1 MKAPDI
7 PGSVIIHSQGVPT
20 GRNPTLRDIVH
31 CSTLTDVSQLTGG
44 RLSQHRK
51 GFFVSTK
58 NYSVEGMT
66 CEHCVTSVQEEVA
79 EVVGTQGVEVEL
91 ESGRVTVTG
100 EGFSDDAIIAAVERA
115 GYTLKQDS

>member
-1 MKAPDI
+1 M
-7 PGSVIIHSQGVPT
+7 
-20 GRNPTLRDIVH
+20 
-31 CSTLTDVSQLTGG
+31 
-44 RLSQHRK
+44 
-51 GFFVSTK
+51 STK

-66 CEHCVTSVQEEVA
+66 CEHCVASVQEEVA

-100 EGFSDDAIIAAVERA
+100 EGFSDEAIIAAVERA